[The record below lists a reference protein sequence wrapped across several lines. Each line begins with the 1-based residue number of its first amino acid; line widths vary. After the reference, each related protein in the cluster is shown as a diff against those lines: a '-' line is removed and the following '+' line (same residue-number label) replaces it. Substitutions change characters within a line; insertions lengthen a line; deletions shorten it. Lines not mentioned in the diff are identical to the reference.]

1 MKKYIKLFTMLLF
14 AVTSLAATSCSD
26 SDEGNIDLA
35 SQVAGVY
42 TGKLMINNAVV
53 EDAYAVYINK
63 VSTTVVAFSAPFM
76 SSGSTNFN
84 VVQSGPQ
91 LLLKSET
98 EYNINITIT
107 GKSIVISYLSQSGS
121 IVNYN
126 GTRD

>member
-63 VSTTVVAFSAPFM
+63 VSTTVVSFSAPFM
-76 SSGSTNFN
+76 TGSTNFN